1 MNALKSASRRLSAWR
16 HTRRLAGVSLVAL
29 AAIWSA
35 PALSAPQPL
44 LTMPM
49 ASSMEGNYLAGRFA
63 GQTFDYQASADY
75 FAEALLFDPE
85 DPFLLE
91 RALSLYMAAGESSV
105 VREYAERLRDADHG
119 SPLAA
124 LALGVD
130 DFRRGRWSVAV
141 EELKGAKNGPLL
153 SLVSEVMSAWAE
165 QGAGKTALAI
175 QRLDKLDGE
184 KWYEFFRDYHA
195 GLIASV
201 SGDDK
206 LAADY
211 FQKALAIDDS
221 SVITIDAGVRALARS
236 GDKAGA
242 QKLLDKA
249 NKSGEPHPVLEPV
262 MADLA
267 AGRKPAPHVQTVQQ
281 GASEIL
287 SGLGSAIIRE
297 DNNDMGMIFLQQAL
311 AVDPTADLTR
321 ITLAQTYERAN
332 RYQDALNV
340 LEKVSNRSPMKRDA
354 LIMAAFDYNS
364 LDKVDEAKAAL
375 RKVIKKDGTDMEAL
389 VSLGNIM
396 RVRKMFDEAATT
408 YSKAID
414 QLNGKPSQKD
424 WQLYYNRGIT
434 YERTNRWPL
443 AEADFRKSLELQP
456 DQPLVLNYLGYTWV
470 DKGINLDQGLEMI
483 RKAVDGD
490 PTNGLII
497 DSLGWA
503 YYKLGQY
510 DRAVTE
516 LERAI
521 DLMPADPTIN
531 DHLGDAYWRVGRKL
545 EARFQW
551 NHALA
556 SKPEADEKTKIE
568 AKLKDGLVDP
578 APAAAAEATT
588 TPKPTAKP

>member
-1 MNALKSASRRLSAWR
+1 MNAFKSARRRLPG
-16 HTRRLAGVSLVAL
+16 TRYLSRLAGVSLLAL
-29 AAIWSA
+29 TAALSA
-35 PALSAPQPL
+35 PALAATTKAPILPIADSL
-44 LTMPM
+44 
-49 ASSMEGNYLAGRFA
+49 EGNYLAGRLA
-63 GQTFDYQASADY
+63 GQTFDYRASADY
-75 FAEALLFDPE
+75 FAEALLFNPE

-91 RALSLYMAAGESSV
+91 RTLSLYLAAGENSV
-105 VREYAERLRDADHG
+105 VRDYAERLRDADHG

-124 LALGVD
+124 LTLGID
-130 DFRRGRWSVAV
+130 DFKRGHWSVAV
-141 EELKGAKNGPLL
+141 EEFKGAKNGPLL
-153 SLVSEVMSAWAE
+153 SLVAEVMSAWAE

-184 KWYEFFRDYHA
+184 KWYDFFRDYHA

-206 LAADY
+206 LAAEY

-221 SVITIDAGVRALARS
+221 SVISIDAGIRALARS

-249 NKSGEPHPVLEPV
+249 NKSGEPHPVLAPV
-262 MADLA
+262 AADLA
-267 AGRKPAPHVQTVQQ
+267 AGRKPAPHVLTLQQ
-281 GASEIL
+281 GAAEIL

-311 AVDPTADLTR
+311 AVDPSADLTR
-321 ITLAQTYERAN
+321 ITLAQTYERAE
-332 RYQDALNV
+332 RYQDALDV
-340 LEKVSNRSPMKRDA
+340 LEKVSNRSPMKRDS

-364 LDKVDEAKAAL
+364 LDKVDEAKTAL
-375 RKVIKKDGTDMEAL
+375 RKVIKKDKTDMEAL
-389 VSLGNIM
+389 VSLGNIL
-396 RVRKMFDEAATT
+396 RVRKMFEEAATT
-408 YSKAID
+408 YTKAID
-414 QLNGKPSQKD
+414 QLDGKPTQKD
-424 WQLYYNRGIT
+424 WQLFYNRGIT
-434 YERTNRWPL
+434 YERTDRWPL
-443 AEADFRKSLELQP
+443 AEADFKKALELQP

-470 DKGINLDQGLEMI
+470 DRGMNLDQGLEMI

-510 DRAVTE
+510 DQAVRE

-551 NHALA
+551 NHSIA
-556 SKPEADEKTKIE
+556 SKPEPDELAKVE

-578 APAAAAEATT
+578 APASAAEAG